1 MKRILT
7 LITVLTAL
15 VWTTPSVMANFV
27 LVFDDPDTPQEEFR
41 IEDEGLNDSG
51 PGVGNLQFN
60 GTFEDEEFVVGVT
73 ALSKDFEGTRLP
85 LGAGFPENAEFS
97 ININLFTSKSGRSM
111 TVRLTD
117 TGYNSSYDQADCY
130 INTALGTVFNVDGAE
145 SIQFTFYGD
154 SGDTEF
160 GQSFVIGSSD
170 VIASPDD
177 QNLIVVSG
185 AAQPVGSL
193 TIETT
198 FIGNGMAEARF
209 TQVIAVAPGS
219 PAEPQP
225 PTITMQP
232 ESVSAEEGDTVEFS
246 TAASGTSPFNYSWLY
261 NGATLPGETNST
273 LTLTNV
279 VLSQSGDYQA
289 SVINGTGSD
298 LSSIAVLTVFGSGG
312 GSPPTFT
319 LQPVSEV
326 VNVGD
331 TVTFTTASSGS
342 SPRTYQWQFN
352 GIVLPGETAAT
363 LILENVQPNQTGV
376 YKALVSNDFG
386 SEVSEP
392 AALIVMEPGEPV
404 IVEEPNSQ
412 IVDVGDAA
420 EFSVTVTG
428 EAPFTFQWY
437 RDGAQ
442 VPGATSTMLALTDVQ
457 LADAGGYQV
466 FVNNAFGL
474 AVSSVAMLTVNPS
487 GAEPPTITGEPE
499 SQTVNVGNT
508 AVFSVTATGTAPLSY
523 QWYRDAVDLPGE
535 TSSDLTL
542 NNVQQADVA
551 AYSVLVRNSS
561 GTDLSAAAT
570 LTVVT
575 EPTFIVE
582 GDTVMQIQNLP
593 VSDQWEIVRI
603 YDVTFVYDDAFS
615 VYGSEL
621 DYELVDENAGLGL
634 NAVMDALNTFN
645 PTPEFAGPNNDDLFH
660 IGAFTEEIFVTAV
673 GAAYHLGAWDVAD
686 EGFVAGVTTVLPD
699 EVVTWASFTEV
710 TAEPPEPDA
719 PTLSITNSAPG
730 EMTISW
736 SPDTPGFMLQ
746 VSTNLLT
753 NVWVNA
759 SSGPTNPAVST
770 PIEQSQLYRLLQP

>member
-1 MKRILT
+1 
-7 LITVLTAL
+7 
-15 VWTTPSVMANFV
+15 
-27 LVFDDPDTPQEEFR
+27 
-41 IEDEGLNDSG
+41 
-51 PGVGNLQFN
+51 
-60 GTFEDEEFVVGVT
+60 
-73 ALSKDFEGTRLP
+73 
-85 LGAGFPENAEFS
+85 
-97 ININLFTSKSGRSM
+97 
-111 TVRLTD
+111 
-117 TGYNSSYDQADCY
+117 
-130 INTALGTVFNVDGAE
+130 
-145 SIQFTFYGD
+145 
-154 SGDTEF
+154 
-160 GQSFVIGSSD
+160 
-170 VIASPDD
+170 
-177 QNLIVVSG
+177 
-185 AAQPVGSL
+185 
-193 TIETT
+193 
-198 FIGNGMAEARF
+198 
-209 TQVIAVAPGS
+209 
-219 PAEPQP
+219 
-225 PTITMQP
+225 
-232 ESVSAEEGDTVEFS
+232 
-246 TAASGTSPFNYSWLY
+246 
-261 NGATLPGETNST
+261 
-273 LTLTNV
+273 
-279 VLSQSGDYQA
+279 
-289 SVINGTGSD
+289 
-298 LSSIAVLTVFGSGG
+298 
-312 GSPPTFT
+312 
-319 LQPVSEV
+319 
-326 VNVGD
+326 
-331 TVTFTTASSGS
+331 
-342 SPRTYQWQFN
+342 
-352 GIVLPGETAAT
+352 
-363 LILENVQPNQTGV
+363 
-376 YKALVSNDFG
+376 
-386 SEVSEP
+386 
-392 AALIVMEPGEPV
+392 
-404 IVEEPNSQ
+404 
-412 IVDVGDAA
+412 
-420 EFSVTVTG
+420 
-428 EAPFTFQWY
+428 
-437 RDGAQ
+437 
-442 VPGATSTMLALTDVQ
+442 
-457 LADAGGYQV
+457 
-466 FVNNAFGL
+466 
-474 AVSSVAMLTVNPS
+474 VNPS

-603 YDVTFVYDDAFS
+603 YDVTFVYDDASS